1 MSTLNEE
8 SIVLKGLALVRTHGS
23 YFVMPLKDAPAPM
36 SLTAG
41 SYVLHEPQIVPLSL
55 LPGAVKAAMARV
67 GSSADPAAAS
77 EAASVSTPPP
87 PSVGLMVS
95 STEVIGHLKAAGI
108 GMPKVPRGAPRVAI
122 VTSIMVKAKLNPVQS
137 AESFFVGE
145 ALGPRMVPA
154 AEGTAKRPRNDS
166 DDADATAASAQQ
178 QPRPQP
184 APTG

>member
-1 MSTLNEE
+1 
-8 SIVLKGLALVRTHGS
+8 
-23 YFVMPLKDAPAPM
+23 M

-41 SYVLHEPQIVPLSL
+41 SYVLHEPHIVPLSL

-77 EAASVSTPPP
+77 EATSVSPPP

-122 VTSIMVKAKLNPVQS
+122 VTSVMVKAKLNPVQS

-154 AEGTAKRPRNDS
+154 AEGTAKRPRNGG
-166 DDADATAASAQQ
+166 DDADAAAASAAAAA
-178 QPRPQP
+178 P
-184 APTG
+184 AACTDGLGGLAVELRRVMTLR

>member
-1 MSTLNEE
+1 MSTVNEE

-41 SYVLHEPQIVPLSL
+41 SYVLHEPQIVSLSL
-55 LPGAVKAAMARV
+55 LPGAVEAAMARV
-67 GSSADPAAAS
+67 GSSADPATAS
-77 EAASVSTPPP
+77 EAASVSPPP

-95 STEVIGHLKAAGI
+95 STEVIGHLRAAGI

-122 VTSIMVKAKLNPVQS
+122 VTSVMVKAKLNPVQS

-154 AEGTAKRPRNDS
+154 AEGAAKRPRNDG
-166 DDADATAASAQQ
+166 DDADAAAASALQQ